1 MYLEVHDPENPEDIR
16 KSVQIILDAV
26 KTLPKKHQCKNTLM
40 SIWDVL
46 MCELDK
52 TPYDLQTPGTGT
64 VVLDGKKISENMAL
78 FIENEKSRPLDSGDL
93 K

>member
-1 MYLEVHDPENPEDIR
+1 MY
-16 KSVQIILDAV
+16 
-26 KTLPKKHQCKNTLM
+26 
-40 SIWDVL
+40 
-46 MCELDK
+46 ELDK
-52 TPYDLQTPGTGT
+52 TPYDLQTPGTGM